1 MPFALKTHVSELVK
15 TAPASAHLQSKF
27 KADLLKVMSL
37 FEIQERKPMPQYSR
51 WCFPP
56 PLPSSTH
63 THTHALARA
72 HTHTF
77 KHARTQS
84 HAHSLRAAKV
94 RQTPFTLKNTIKT
107 AFSQFFA
114 LSSGGNSEFTRLPV
128 DDPGHQPDALD
139 SSGVQECFKTYLFKT
154 IDTKFVRKVSFTN
167 IALEQSLKL
176 YNNTHLEP
184 GLKPTISAKD
194 ALSEFKKDKCIEFG
208 LEELQVLHSSRPDD
222 TAVRSKSQQLEVQA
236 TLVNDENGYVLQVT
250 DTAPELSSKIFDYVV
265 VKSRDPPCDPRF
277 GYVIR
282 NVRQTADNVKT
293 FELFSLD
300 DGFHKLD
307 LSTAPITTVTLKF
320 EDPYVIED
328 NFIDYAFRANAFEYQ
343 NLVSGFNRIY
353 SSSDATKPVT
363 PPNCFAK
370 CLRSCCGCFFKSGA
384 SQKEDKTSLT
394 RDGKQVKV
402 ETGIPM
408 TPRLTDDD
416 GTCTFGAPVF
426 QSNEVLKWNPFRDRI
441 ILTTTAIFFESVES
455 YRCISSSTG
464 VESFFD
470 LLIINGSENLR
481 KWTML
486 GSIDDI
492 MNAFHNKKM
501 PETSRIPAVFQP
513 SDKTDKTEWA
523 IRCMKSDVAD
533 RLKRMAQSTPD
544 VDSYIFDADFSLH
557 GPAVSSKDAIQL
569 IGSNDMFHQSIIV
582 HPSQKLFSEKLE
594 WQPFQPGCIFVLERD
609 AKKADQ
615 GATRAQGSSALDG
628 KFVRKWDDTSIASV
642 RRMADNSIT
651 VSGDTRTVPDITVQ
665 FVDVPDKE
673 KAEQYAYVP
682 KTTKQFVN
690 EIKAPNCHMHTQCF
704 QALQKR
710 VEEISSGEDGG
721 KEEGSRVLYSHQFLD
736 AYKPKGKAAIISPF
750 IHCTIAV
757 AAVVP
762 TFMFFGL
769 LAYNQLVYYSMILY
783 WSLAT
788 YFLIFAIIYVFIG
801 VYYFF
806 CVYLE
811 FPYLFY
817 GTSLVSYKIN
827 HFFFSP
833 LTGAWCAAFTQF
845 VSFDTHYVTP
855 ASAGF
860 PTPDACFILYL
871 G

>member
-1 MPFALKTHVSELVK
+1 
-15 TAPASAHLQSKF
+15 
-27 KADLLKVMSL
+27 
-37 FEIQERKPMPQYSR
+37 
-51 WCFPP
+51 
-56 PLPSSTH
+56 
-63 THTHALARA
+63 
-72 HTHTF
+72 
-77 KHARTQS
+77 
-84 HAHSLRAAKV
+84 
-94 RQTPFTLKNTIKT
+94 
-107 AFSQFFA
+107 
-114 LSSGGNSEFTRLPV
+114 
-128 DDPGHQPDALD
+128 
-139 SSGVQECFKTYLFKT
+139 
-154 IDTKFVRKVSFTN
+154 
-167 IALEQSLKL
+167 
-176 YNNTHLEP
+176 
-184 GLKPTISAKD
+184 
-194 ALSEFKKDKCIEFG
+194 
-208 LEELQVLHSSRPDD
+208 
-222 TAVRSKSQQLEVQA
+222 
-236 TLVNDENGYVLQVT
+236 VT
-250 DTAPELSSKIFDYVV
+250 DSAPELSSRIFDYVV

-363 PPNCFAK
+363 PPSWLAK
-370 CLRSCCGCFFKSGA
+370 CLWSCCGRFFKSGT

-394 RDGKQVKV
+394 MDGTQVKA
-402 ETGIPM
+402 ETGIELNTFP
-408 TPRLTDDD
+408 TD

-455 YRCISSSTG
+455 YRCITSSTG

-481 KWTML
+481 KWKML

-501 PETSRIPAVFQP
+501 SDPARIPAFFQP
-513 SDKTDKTEWA
+513 SDKPDKTEWD

-533 RLKRMAQSTPD
+533 RLKRMAQSAPGA
-544 VDSYIFDADFSLH
+544 DSFDADFSLH

-569 IGSNDMFHQSIIV
+569 TGSNDMFRQSIIV
-582 HPSQKLFSEKLE
+582 HPNQKLFSEKLE
-594 WQPFQPGCIFVLERD
+594 WQPFQPGCIFQMTWPSSSLSV
-609 AKKADQ
+609 AKVADR
-615 GATRAQGSSALDG
+615 GATGAQSSSALDG
-628 KFVRKWDDTSIASV
+628 TSITSV

-665 FVDVPDKE
+665 FVDDPDKD
-673 KAEQYAYVP
+673 KAGQSAYV
-682 KTTKQFVN
+682 
-690 EIKAPNCHMHTQCF
+690 PNCHMHTQCF

-710 VEEISSGEDGG
+710 VEEISSGEDGAKNDG
-721 KEEGSRVLYSHQFLD
+721 NRVLYSHQFLD
-736 AYKPKGKAAIISPF
+736 AYKPKGKAAIITPYMHS
-750 IHCTIAV
+750 IIGL

-788 YFLIFAIIYVFIG
+788 YFLIFAIVYIIIAI
-801 VYYFF
+801 YYFL

-833 LTGAWCAAFTQF
+833 LTGAW
-845 VSFDTHYVTP
+845 
-855 ASAGF
+855 
-860 PTPDACFILYL
+860 
-871 G
+871 